1 MKELLYKKSEA
12 VAALNRVD
20 GFHPMELA
28 RKIGEEGQEEQL
40 YLDVKYRKLWF
51 RLVNPAGKI
60 ISRIITFTENMAVV
74 EARIYLDKC
83 DQEDNYVANSFSQKF
98 RSDDPKFGDKF
109 LEMAETAAVG
119 RALSDA
125 GYGVQFADVGEEND
139 PAQVDAGIPYQNPQ
153 MPDSGAM
160 ENAAM
165 PDSGVMPNA
174 PMPTYGEMP
183 GQPEYAGQQ
192 MMNQFYQQA
201 QAAGS
206 TIYHGSGQ
214 MPGYGSAP
222 AASTPPKTGQML
234 QQEEQLYLDVK
245 YRKLWFRLVNPAG
258 KIISRII
265 TFTENMAVV
274 EARIYLDKCDQEDNY
289 VANSFSQKFRSDDPK
304 FGDKFLEMAETAAVG
319 RALSD
324 AGYGVQFAD
333 VGEENDPAQVDAGIP
348 YQNPQMPDSGAMENA
363 AMPDSGV
370 MPNAPM
376 PTYGE
381 MPGQP
386 EYAGQQMMN
395 QFYQQAQAAGSTI
408 YHGSGQMPGYGSAPA
423 ASTPPKT
430 GQMLQ
435 GALQNLDT
443 SLPVEELMKHM
454 NYEMAVGTVIPGK
467 GKYGGKTMGQVA
479 VESPSTIQWFA
490 EQYSGPNNLVPAAAK
505 VILQKAMPMAG

>member
-201 QAAGS
+201 RGGKHHLPWQWTNAWLRFRSGCLYAAKDRTDAAGS
-206 TIYHGSGQ
+206 ITESG
-214 MPGYGSAP
+214 
-222 AASTPPKTGQML
+222 
-234 QQEEQLYLDVK
+234 
-245 YRKLWFRLVNPAG
+245 
-258 KIISRII
+258 
-265 TFTENMAVV
+265 
-274 EARIYLDKCDQEDNY
+274 Y
-289 VANSFSQKFRSDDPK
+289 VPSGRRTD
-304 FGDKFLEMAETAAVG
+304 ET
-319 RALSD
+319 
-324 AGYGVQFAD
+324 
-333 VGEENDPAQVDAGIP
+333 
-348 YQNPQMPDSGAMENA
+348 
-363 AMPDSGV
+363 
-370 MPNAPM
+370 
-376 PTYGE
+376 
-381 MPGQP
+381 
-386 EYAGQQMMN
+386 
-395 QFYQQAQAAGSTI
+395 
-408 YHGSGQMPGYGSAPA
+408 H
-423 ASTPPKT
+423 
-430 GQMLQ
+430 
-435 GALQNLDT
+435 
-443 SLPVEELMKHM
+443 EL
-454 NYEMAVGTVIPGK
+454 
-467 GKYGGKTMGQVA
+467 
-479 VESPSTIQWFA
+479 
-490 EQYSGPNNLVPAAAK
+490 
-505 VILQKAMPMAG
+505 